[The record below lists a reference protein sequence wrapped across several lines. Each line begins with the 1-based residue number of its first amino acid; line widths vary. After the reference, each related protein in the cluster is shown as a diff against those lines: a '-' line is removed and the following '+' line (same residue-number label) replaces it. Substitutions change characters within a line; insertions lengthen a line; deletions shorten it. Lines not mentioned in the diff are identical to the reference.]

1 MGLPSQSTFPAA
13 AGLTITGTSSAAEV
27 RYAAVIPGAA
37 ILQGTVPVVG
47 GRFTFRFDP
56 ARRQPGHSTYDTV
69 NLVNNRPEI
78 GDVVHLTF
86 FSKEE
91 TPGGSSYHDFT
102 RVILRGNRA
111 IYAR

>member
-1 MGLPSQSTFPAA
+1 MA
-13 AGLTITGTSSAAEV
+13 AGLTVTGTSSAAEI

-47 GRFTFRFDP
+47 GKFTFRFDP
-56 ARRQPGHSTYDTV
+56 AAVNRAIPTYDTV

-86 FSKEE
+86 FAEE
-91 TPGGSSYHDFT
+91 RLPGGADYHDFA
-102 RVILRGNRA
+102 RLILRGNRV